1 MMTTAT
7 RNASQ
12 FAPILNQ
19 PLKLA
24 GLICL
29 GITAFG
35 WGLNWPATKLLLA
48 ELPPLTARGIAGIL
62 SSLALA
68 VVATSRGETLA
79 VPRHARLRL
88 LGFAL
93 LNVSAWMGL
102 TTFSMIWLKAGEAA
116 TLAYTMPIWAALL
129 AKPILGEEL
138 TWRRILA
145 LVLGVTGIALLLGN
159 GLSAEASKGPGI
171 AVALSAAMLF
181 ALGTVLSKRAPLPIP
196 PMAMTSWQVGIGC
209 LVLLIASFVLEKPH
223 LLGMD
228 WFGWAAMAYTAV
240 VSLGICYIAWFAA
253 VRRLQAGTAAIGT
266 LLTPIV
272 GVAASTIWLGEPLM
286 LPQFGSIMLV
296 AMSIFFAARS

>member
-7 RNASQ
+7 RSTSYVAAIVSRP
-12 FAPILNQ
+12 F
-19 PLKLA
+19 KLT
-24 GLICL
+24 GFICL
-29 GITAFG
+29 GITTLG
-35 WGLNWPATKLLLA
+35 WGMNWPATKLLLA

-129 AKPILGEEL
+129 AKPILGEEFD
-138 TWRRILA
+138 WRRMLA
-145 LVLGVTGIALLLGN
+145 LVLGVSGIVLLLGGN
-159 GLSAEASKGPGI
+159 GVSAEASKLPGI

-181 ALGTVLSKRAPLPIP
+181 ALGTVLSKRAPLPMP
-196 PMAMTSWQVGIGC
+196 PMG
-209 LVLLIASFVLEKPH
+209 
-223 LLGMD
+223 
-228 WFGWAAMAYTAV
+228 
-240 VSLGICYIAWFAA
+240 
-253 VRRLQAGTAAIGT
+253 
-266 LLTPIV
+266 
-272 GVAASTIWLGEPLM
+272 
-286 LPQFGSIMLV
+286 
-296 AMSIFFAARS
+296 